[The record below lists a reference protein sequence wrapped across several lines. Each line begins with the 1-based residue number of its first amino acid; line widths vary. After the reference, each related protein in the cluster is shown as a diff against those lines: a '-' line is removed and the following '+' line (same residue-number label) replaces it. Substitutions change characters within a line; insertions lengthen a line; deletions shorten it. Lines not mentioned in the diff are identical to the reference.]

1 MTWANLVRK
10 WVGYENQEVQLST
23 NNSQEEINDQWLMVD
38 ISKNEDQVVDI
49 ITEPL
54 PTEEQLARRKLWKR
68 RLEKASKSTSSPTL
82 PPRARVLK
90 KPKQTVVSKKQSSS
104 NSKRSKRSRRV
115 EKQQPE
121 EIPTSDQATTT
132 TTSVNDELIA
142 QSAAQDSIT
151 QNSRKQQHRVLP
163 HIYRGYVN
171 NHCRLS
177 NFTKSTS
184 QIQHNRCIQQ
194 PMKKN

>member
-23 NNSQEEINDQWLMVD
+23 NNSQEEIIDQWLMVD
-38 ISKNEDQVVDI
+38 ISKNETTLVDI
-49 ITEPL
+49 LDEAL
-54 PTEEQLARRKLWKR
+54 PTEEQLARRKLWKK
-68 RLEKASKSTSSPTL
+68 RLEKASKSSSSPTI

-90 KPKQTVVSKKQSSS
+90 KHPKQTIQVKKSKS
-104 NSKRSKRSRRV
+104 RKRSRKATIVV
-115 EKQQPE
+115 EEQEPM
-121 EIPTSDQATTT
+121 TSDQATTT
-132 TTSVNDELIA
+132 TSNDEPVTA
-142 QSAAQDSIT
+142 QSSSSIT
-151 QNSRKQQHRVLP
+151 QSPTTMKKQFLP

-177 NFTKSTS
+177 NFTKST

>member
-23 NNSQEEINDQWLMVD
+23 NNSQEEIIDQWLMVD
-38 ISKNEDQVVDI
+38 ISKNETTLVDI
-49 ITEPL
+49 LDEPL
-54 PTEEQLARRKLWKR
+54 PTEEQLARRKLWKK
-68 RLEKASKSTSSPTL
+68 RLEKASKTSSSSSPTL

-90 KPKQTVVSKKQSSS
+90 KHPKQTTTVTKKS
-104 NSKRSKRSRRV
+104 RKRSRKPAAV
-115 EKQQPE
+115 VVE
-121 EIPTSDQATTT
+121 EIQKPTSDQATTT
-132 TTSVNDELIA
+132 SNDEQVTQA
-142 QSAAQDSIT
+142 QQSSSIT
-151 QNSRKQQHRVLP
+151 QSPSTSKKQFLP

-177 NFTKSTS
+177 NFTKSTHL
-184 QIQHNRCIQQ
+184 QHNRCIQQ

>member
-23 NNSQEEINDQWLMVD
+23 NNSQEEIIDQWLMVD
-38 ISKNEDQVVDI
+38 ISKNETTLVDI
-49 ITEPL
+49 LDEAL
-54 PTEEQLARRKLWKR
+54 PTEEQLARRKLWKK
-68 RLEKASKSTSSPTL
+68 RLEKASKSCSSPTI

-90 KPKQTVVSKKQSSS
+90 KHPKQTIQVKKSKS
-104 NSKRSKRSRRV
+104 RKRSRKATIVV
-115 EKQQPE
+115 EEQQP
-121 EIPTSDQATTT
+121 ITSDQAKT
-132 TTSVNDELIA
+132 TTSNDEQLTA
-142 QSAAQDSIT
+142 QSSSSIT
-151 QNSRKQQHRVLP
+151 QSPATMKKQFLP

-177 NFTKSTS
+177 NFTKST

>member
-38 ISKNEDQVVDI
+38 ISKNEDTVVDI
-49 ITEPL
+49 TTEPL

-68 RLEKASKSTSSPTL
+68 RIEKASKSTSSPTL

-104 NSKRSKRSRRV
+104 SKRSKRSRRV
-115 EKQQPE
+115 EKQSE
-121 EIPTSDQATTT
+121 DIPTSDQATTT
-132 TTSVNDELIA
+132 TSVNDELMA
-142 QSAAQDSIT
+142 QSTQDSIT
-151 QNSRKQQHRVLP
+151 QSPRKRFLP

-171 NHCRLS
+171 NQCRLS

>member
-23 NNSQEEINDQWLMVD
+23 NNSQEEIIDQWLMVD
-38 ISKNEDQVVDI
+38 ISKNETTLVDI
-49 ITEPL
+49 LDEPL
-54 PTEEQLARRKLWKR
+54 PSEEQLARRKLWKK
-68 RLEKASKSTSSPTL
+68 RLEKASKSSSSPTI

-90 KPKQTVVSKKQSSS
+90 KHPKQTIQVKKSKS
-104 NSKRSKRSRRV
+104 RKRSRKATIVV
-115 EKQQPE
+115 EEQQP
-121 EIPTSDQATTT
+121 ITSDQATTT
-132 TTSVNDELIA
+132 TSNDEQLTA
-142 QSAAQDSIT
+142 QSSSSIT
-151 QNSRKQQHRVLP
+151 QSPTTMKKQFLP

-177 NFTKSTS
+177 NFTKST

>member
-23 NNSQEEINDQWLMVD
+23 NNSQEEIIDQWLMVD
-38 ISKNEDQVVDI
+38 ITKNEDTVVDI
-49 ITEPL
+49 TSEPL
-54 PTEEQLARRKLWKR
+54 PTEEQLARRKLWKK
-68 RLEKASKSTSSPTL
+68 RLEKASKSSSSASPTL

-90 KPKQTVVSKKQSSS
+90 KPQTKQQLTSVKKSRKRSRKVVVEQPIEQQPITSEETATTSNDEPTAAAQSSS
-104 NSKRSKRSRRV
+104 
-115 EKQQPE
+115 
-121 EIPTSDQATTT
+121 
-132 TTSVNDELIA
+132 
-142 QSAAQDSIT
+142 SIT
-151 QNSRKQQHRVLP
+151 QSPSTMKKQFLP
-163 HIYRGYVN
+163 HIYRGYSN

-177 NFTKSTS
+177 NFTKTT